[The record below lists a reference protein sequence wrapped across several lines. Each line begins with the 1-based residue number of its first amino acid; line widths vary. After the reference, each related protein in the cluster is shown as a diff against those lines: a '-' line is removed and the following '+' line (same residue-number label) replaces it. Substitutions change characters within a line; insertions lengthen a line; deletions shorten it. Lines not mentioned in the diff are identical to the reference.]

1 MVALGGS
8 PHEGAVAP
16 VSIRSGCC
24 KNRPQAGRG
33 LKPRVYVLTVL
44 EVRCPR
50 SRCQLPRLGSS
61 EVSLLG
67 LKIVALLLSLHTV
80 VLRPP

>member
-1 MVALGGS
+1 M
-8 PHEGAVAP
+8 
-16 VSIRSGCC
+16 
-24 KNRPQAGRG
+24 
-33 LKPRVYVLTVL
+33 YVLTVL

-67 LKIVALLLSLHTV
+67 LKIVALLLSLHMV